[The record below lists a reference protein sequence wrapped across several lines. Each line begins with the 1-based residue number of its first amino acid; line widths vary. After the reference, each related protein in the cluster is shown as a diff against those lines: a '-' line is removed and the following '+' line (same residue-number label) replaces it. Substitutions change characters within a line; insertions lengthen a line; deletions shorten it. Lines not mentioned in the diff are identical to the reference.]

1 MKSIVARVFGVWLP
15 LILTVSL
22 ATPGARGQCTAQA
35 LSLAQ
40 QQLAKTLTYIDTSHF
55 PQMTVLNGPGTYS
68 SWNSL
73 AATEWSSGFYPGW
86 IWYMYEQTL
95 DSSLLSRAQ
104 AQTASMKGETTD
116 ASGHDVGM
124 RIVPSYGNGYAIT
137 RDPSYMSAIQTAAQ
151 TMSTLYVSFP
161 DGTGTFNSW
170 PYYSSTYTTTIIDNM
185 VTIELLFY
193 AARNGGNPTWYDI
206 AVNHALKT
214 MQNQV
219 RPDGS
224 TYQGVE
230 YNSDGTVH
238 NYFSADG
245 FSTNSTWSR
254 GQAWGLY
261 GFTMTYRYTSD
272 ATFLATAQ
280 KLANYFISH
289 LPPDYVPYWDFS
301 QTNYKDSSA
310 AAIAASALL
319 ELSTYVAEPDK
330 SNYYNAAM
338 NIQNS
343 LSSSFYQ
350 GNPLNTDGILLH
362 GTYSPPY
369 NIGID
374 TSLLWGDYFF
384 IQGCFRAMA
393 PPPQVI
399 GLSVGTV
406 SSNQV
411 PLSWQAQA
419 GAVRYNVKRGTAA
432 GGPYITIAPPPV
444 LTSNSYTDNGV
455 APSMTYY
462 YVVSASS
469 VAGEGLNSA
478 EVAVTTPAAPSDFS
492 LSASPASLSVSQNGS
507 TTSNVT
513 VIALGGF
520 SGTVGLSASNTPG
533 GPIGTFNPAT
543 LLGSGASVLTVTAS
557 GVPAGTYSLTVTGT
571 SGALVHSGV
580 VTVTV
585 APGGSLTLTAKP
597 ASLTV
602 SKSTSPTAATMI
614 TVTSAN
620 GFTGTVNLSVSNLPR
635 GVTATIGPSGVT
647 ASPDSPGAAVLTVKA
662 VRKAS
667 TGPQTVTVTGSSSGV
682 PHATITVPL
691 QINN

>member
-1 MKSIVARVFGVWLP
+1 MKSVVSRAFGVSMQLV
-15 LILTVSL
+15 LTLSL
-22 ATPGARGQCTAQA
+22 ATPGAPGQCTTQA

-40 QQLAKTLTYIDTSHF
+40 QQLTKTLKYIDTSHF
-55 PQMTVLNGPGTYS
+55 PQMTVLNNQGTYS
-68 SWNSL
+68 PWNSL
-73 AATEWSSGFYPGW
+73 AATEWSSGFFPGW
-86 IWYMYEQTL
+86 IWQMYEQTL

-104 AQTASMKGETTD
+104 AQTASMQGEVTD

-124 RIVPSYGNGYAIT
+124 RIPPSYGNGYEIT
-137 RDPSYMSAIQTAAQ
+137 RDPSYMGAIQTAAQ

-193 AARNGGNPTWYDI
+193 AARNGGSPAWYNI

-219 RPDGS
+219 RSDGS

-245 FSTNSTWSR
+245 YSTNSTWSR
-254 GQAWGLY
+254 GQAWGMY
-261 GFTMTYRYTSD
+261 GFTMTYRYTGN

-280 KLANYFISH
+280 QLANYFISH

-301 QTNYKDSSA
+301 QSNYKDSSA
-310 AAIAASALL
+310 AAIVASGLL
-319 ELSTYVAEPDK
+319 ELSTYVTEPDK

-343 LSSSFYQ
+343 LSSSYYQ
-350 GNPLNTDGILLH
+350 GNTLNTDGILLH

-369 NIGID
+369 NVGID

-384 IQGCFRAMA
+384 IQSCYRAMA
-393 PPPQVI
+393 PPPQVV
-399 GLSVGTV
+399 GLSAGTV

-432 GGPYITIAPPPV
+432 GGPYTTIAPPPV
-444 LTSNSYTDNGV
+444 LTGNSYTDNGV

-462 YVVSASS
+462 YVVSASG

-492 LSASPASLSVSQNGS
+492 LSASPASLSVSQSGS

-513 VIALGGF
+513 VIALGVF

-533 GPIGTFNPAT
+533 GPIGAFNPAT
-543 LLGSGASVLTVTAS
+543 IPGSGASVLTVTAS

-585 APGGSLTLTAKP
+585 APGGSLTLMAKP

-602 SKSTSPTAATMI
+602 SKSTSPTAAATI

-620 GFTGTVNLSVSNLPR
+620 GFTGTVSLSVSNLPR
-635 GVTATIGPSGVT
+635 GVAATIGPSSVT
-647 ASPDSPGAAVLTVKA
+647 ASPGSPGAATLTVKA

-682 PHATITVPL
+682 PHATITVPF

>member
-1 MKSIVARVFGVWLP
+1 MKSIVSRAFGVSLP
-15 LILTVSL
+15 LILTLSL
-22 ATPGARGQCTAQA
+22 ATPGARGQCTTQA

-40 QQLAKTLTYIDTSHF
+40 QQLTKTLKYIDTSHF
-55 PQMTVLNGPGTYS
+55 PQMTVLNNQGTYS
-68 SWNSL
+68 PWNSL
-73 AATEWSSGFYPGW
+73 AATEWSSGFFPGW
-86 IWYMYEQTL
+86 IWQMYEQTL

-104 AQTASMKGETTD
+104 AQTASMQGEITD

-124 RIVPSYGNGYAIT
+124 RIVPSYGNGYEIT
-137 RDPSYMSAIQTAAQ
+137 RDPSYMGAIQTAAQ

-193 AARNGGNPTWYDI
+193 AARNGGSPAWYNI

-219 RPDGS
+219 RSDGS

-245 FSTNSTWSR
+245 YSTNSTWSR
-254 GQAWGLY
+254 GQAWGIY
-261 GFTMTYRYTSD
+261 GFTMTYRYTGNAS
-272 ATFLATAQ
+272 FLATAQ
-280 KLANYFISH
+280 QLANYFISH
-289 LPPDYVPYWDFS
+289 LPPDHVPYWDFS
-301 QTNYKDSSA
+301 QSNYKDSSA
-310 AAIAASALL
+310 AAIVASALL
-319 ELSTYVAEPDK
+319 ELSTYVTEPDK

-369 NIGID
+369 NVGID

-384 IQGCFRAMA
+384 IQSCYRAMA

-399 GLSVGTV
+399 GLSAGTV
-406 SSNQV
+406 SSNQI

-432 GGPYITIAPPPV
+432 GGPYTTIAPPPV

-462 YVVSASS
+462 YVVSASG

-478 EVAVTTPAAPSDFS
+478 EVAVTTPAAPSDFW
-492 LSASPASLSVSQNGS
+492 LSASPASLSVSQSGS

-533 GPIGTFNPAT
+533 GPIGTFSPAT
-543 LLGSGASVLTVTAS
+543 IPGSGTSVLTVTAS

-602 SKSTSPTAATMI
+602 SKSTSPTAAATI
-614 TVTSAN
+614 AVTSAS
-620 GFTGTVNLSVSNLPR
+620 GFTGTVTLSVSNLPR
-635 GVTATIGPSGVT
+635 GVTATIGPSSVT
-647 ASPDSPGAAVLTVKA
+647 ASPGSPGTATLTVKA

-667 TGPQTVTVTGSSSGV
+667 TGPQTVTVTGNSSGV
-682 PHATITVPL
+682 SHATITVPL